1 MNFRPRRAAKRTAG
15 FTLIEILVAFAIAA
29 VMLGAIYE
37 VFANGVRSIV
47 TIDHY
52 RDAVLLSESA
62 LDALANLPIAA
73 GDTADRIGIYE
84 RSTRIWPRPDLLPAG
99 ASFRAVPY
107 EIEVQV
113 GWREGIR
120 QRAVSFSTICLAPPP
135 T

>member
-1 MNFRPRRAAKRTAG
+1 MNFRPRRGAEPTAG
-15 FTLIEILVAFAIAA
+15 FTLIEILVAFAVAT

-37 VFANGVRSIV
+37 VFANGVRSVV

-62 LDALANLPIAA
+62 LDALANVPITA
-73 GDTADRIGIYE
+73 GDTTDRIGIYE
-84 RSTRIWPRPDLLPAG
+84 RSTRIRPRPDLVPAG

-113 GWREGIR
+113 GWHEGIR
-120 QRAVSFSTICLAPPP
+120 LRFVSLSTIRLAPPP
-135 T
+135 A